1 MYDIGD
7 PHVLYRINVTVQ
19 QLTYTQQITDLEE
32 ADSETSDSKT
42 EKVAPKE
49 VWHTVGYAIIG
60 PERIGDNTNRQKT
73 GTSSGPEVWFILIA
87 IIIACIVSHVI
98 RSRLSGRGTLLP
110 RHHLLIS
117 RQSISF
123 SPIIRYPTRTTP
135 THSSRKGKKK

>member
-19 QLTYTQQITDLEE
+19 QLTYTQQTADLEE
-32 ADSETSDSKT
+32 TDSETKT

-73 GTSSGPEVWFILIA
+73 GTSSGPEVY
-87 IIIACIVSHVI
+87 
-98 RSRLSGRGTLLP
+98 G
-110 RHHLLIS
+110 
-117 RQSISF
+117 SF
-123 SPIIRYPTRTTP
+123 SQLLL
-135 THSSRKGKKK
+135 